1 MQVRMDCPDKLR
13 KICKSSRIN
22 TKRRVNKFKKN
33 IYEDKDIDDQF
44 DQLSQ
49 RTTNA
54 LTELGEEANTLFGVE
69 NGLSTTHNVISGL

>member
-1 MQVRMDCPDKLR
+1 MR
-13 KICKSSRIN
+13 N
-22 TKRRVNKFKKN
+22 
-33 IYEDKDIDDQF
+33 KDIDDQF